1 MVTQTTVDITGIKEF
16 VRKLPPTSVLRD
28 VIMSEPDVMTLAE
41 FASKSSIWLK
51 LSGRELR

>member
-1 MVTQTTVDITGIKEF
+1 MVTRTTVDITGIKEF